1 MILYIDETASKEYF
15 IVAGLLVNS
24 ALDVAMAYK
33 RFKKHAKRY
42 KISKEQKANLFI
54 EFKSTK
60 MDKHFQKLK
69 LQMLTELNNFEYC
82 AIYSCYIKR
91 DSVFSQRTMERSY
104 LNLISKI
111 VSTIDKDVEVIFD
124 RFNKKDFE
132 EAIVKKLQSFSHV
145 TSAKPEDSQN
155 EAGIQY
161 ADNLCSVIRLYKTN
175 ADPCGFYQVVEPF
188 IKEFIKEV

>member
-1 MILYIDETASKEYF
+1 MILYVDETASKEYF

-24 ALDVAMAYK
+24 ATDVTMAYK
-33 RFKKHAKRY
+33 RFRKHAKKY

-69 LQMLTELNNFEYC
+69 LQMLTELNSFEYC
-82 AIYSCYIKR
+82 TIYSCYIKR
-91 DSVFSQRTMERSY
+91 DSVFSQKTMERSY

-111 VSTIDKDVEVIFD
+111 VSSINKNVDVIFD

-132 EAIVKKLQSFSHV
+132 EAIVKKLLSFSHV
-145 TSAKPEDSQN
+145 ISATPKDSQN

-161 ADNLCSVIRLYKTN
+161 ADNLCSVIRLYKTSS
-175 ADPCGFYQVVEPF
+175 DSFGFYKIVEPF
-188 IKEFIKEV
+188 IKEV